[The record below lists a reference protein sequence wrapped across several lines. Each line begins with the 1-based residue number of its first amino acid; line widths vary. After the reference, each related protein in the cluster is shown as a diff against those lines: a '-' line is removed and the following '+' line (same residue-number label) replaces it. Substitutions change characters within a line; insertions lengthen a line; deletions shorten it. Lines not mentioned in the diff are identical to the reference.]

1 MKERRYKR
9 RREGS
14 DGKSGGRAERGDTGA
29 RWTEGGGGFGGKE
42 AESLGGSQAA
52 LSISVAE
59 QSGLPAP
66 LAMKTFPSPPP
77 SPAPHPSLTA
87 ASSSPPLPTSSSHST
102 SHTPTFIQICYSYK
116 DFPAPCFTPM
126 NPGHLSLC
134 SDSYNTVTTS
144 LCEVRVPYML

>member
-1 MKERRYKR
+1 MGKVVAEQKEGTQER
-9 RREGS
+9 
-14 DGKSGGRAERGDTGA
+14 DGQKGVVG
-29 RWTEGGGGFGGKE
+29 WGGKE

-126 NPGHLSLC
+126 NPRPSLIRFRHLQHGHYMSL
-134 SDSYNTVTTS
+134 
-144 LCEVRVPYML
+144 

>member
-1 MKERRYKR
+1 MDRR
-9 RREGS
+9 G
-14 DGKSGGRAERGDTGA
+14 
-29 RWTEGGGGFGGKE
+29 WWVGGKE

-87 ASSSPPLPTSSSHST
+87 ASSSPPLPPLVPP
-102 SHTPTFIQICYSYK
+102 HTLPLSFRFATLIRTFQLHAL
-116 DFPAPCFTPM
+116 P
-126 NPGHLSLC
+126 L
-134 SDSYNTVTTS
+134 
-144 LCEVRVPYML
+144 